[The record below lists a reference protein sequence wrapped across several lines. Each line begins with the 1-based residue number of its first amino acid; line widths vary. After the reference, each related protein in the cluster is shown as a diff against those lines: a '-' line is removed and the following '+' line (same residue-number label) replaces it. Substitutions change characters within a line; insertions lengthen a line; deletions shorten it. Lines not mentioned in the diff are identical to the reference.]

1 MLIVGICGRLLN
13 TVFIS
18 LGYTQFQAWNY
29 AYFCTMKTNLKS
41 WLLLALL
48 ACIWGSSFILMKK
61 GMYNDQHEEI
71 FSSLQVGAMRM
82 LLAGL
87 VLLPFTIQV
96 LRQLNSRKDLFY
108 FAVVGVCGNFI
119 PAFLFT
125 YAETH
130 ISSGLAGI
138 MNSFTPIFTL
148 LVGYLFFS
156 NKITRYQLLGTILG
170 FCGITILV
178 FNSSGIQTNGQEIL
192 PSLAIVLATF
202 LYGISL
208 NTIKFKLGAYRPI
221 HVAAGGFGTVFLPSI
236 LGFFAFDTLHVFKDS
251 PDAMSGFT
259 AISVLAVVG
268 TAFAVFLFNGI
279 IQSSSALFASSVTY
293 LIPIVAVII
302 GTYFHEHITNTQVFS
317 MFVVISGVVIA
328 NYGHVLF
335 KKGIKNA

>member
-1 MLIVGICGRLLN
+1 
-13 TVFIS
+13 
-18 LGYTQFQAWNY
+18 
-29 AYFCTMKTNLKS
+29 MKSNLKS

-61 GMYNDQHEEI
+61 GMYNEQNKEI
-71 FSSLQVGAMRM
+71 FSSLQVGALRM

-87 VLLPFTIQV
+87 VLLPFTFQV
-96 LRQLNSRKDLFY
+96 LRKLNSRIDLFY
-108 FAVVGVCGNFI
+108 FAIVGVCGNFI

-148 LVGYLFFS
+148 LIGYLLFS
-156 NKITRYQLLGTILG
+156 NTISRYQFIGTLIG
-170 FCGITILV
+170 FCGITLLV
-178 FNSSGIQTNGQEIL
+178 LNSGGIQTNGQQIL

-208 NTIKFKLGAYRPI
+208 NTIKFKLGGYKPI
-221 HVAAGGFGTVFLPSI
+221 HVAAGGFGMVFIPSVI
-236 LGFFAFDTLHVFKDS
+236 GFFAFDTLEVFTHNPS
-251 PDAMSGFT
+251 ALSGFT
-259 AISVLAVVG
+259 AIAILAIVG

-302 GTYFHEHITNTQVFS
+302 GTYFQEHITSIQVIA
-317 MFVVISGVVIA
+317 MFIVISGVILA
-328 NYGHVLF
+328 NYGHLLF
-335 KKGIKNA
+335 KKGIKKPE

>member
-1 MLIVGICGRLLN
+1 
-13 TVFIS
+13 
-18 LGYTQFQAWNY
+18 
-29 AYFCTMKTNLKS
+29 MKSNLKS

-61 GMYNDQHEEI
+61 GMYNDQHQQI
-71 FSSLQVGAMRM
+71 FSSLQVGALRM

-96 LRQLNSRKDLFY
+96 LRQLKSRKDLFY
-108 FAVVGVCGNFI
+108 FATVGVCGNFI

-156 NKITRYQLLGTILG
+156 NKITRYQLIGTIIG

-178 FNSSGIQTNGQEIL
+178 FNTGGVQTNGQELL

-208 NTIKFKLGAYRPI
+208 NTIKFKLGAYKPI
-221 HVAAGGFGTVFLPSI
+221 HVAAGGFGMVFIPSI
-236 LGFFAFDTLHVFKDS
+236 IGFFAFDTLDVFNHH
-251 PDAMSGFT
+251 PDAWSGFT
-259 AISVLAVVG
+259 AIAILAIVG

-302 GTYFHEHITNTQVFS
+302 GTYFHERITSTQVIS
-317 MFVVISGVVIA
+317 MFIVISGVILA
-328 NYGHVLF
+328 NYGQLLF
-335 KKGIKNA
+335 KKDNQNP

>member
-1 MLIVGICGRLLN
+1 
-13 TVFIS
+13 
-18 LGYTQFQAWNY
+18 
-29 AYFCTMKTNLKS
+29 MKSNLKS

-71 FSSLQVGAMRM
+71 FSSMQVGALRM

-108 FAVVGVCGNFI
+108 FATVGVCGNFI

-156 NKITRYQLLGTILG
+156 NKITRHQLFGTILG

-178 FNSSGIQTNGQEIL
+178 FNSGGVQTNGQEIL

-208 NTIKFKLGAYRPI
+208 NTIKFKLSSYKPI

-236 LGFFAFDTLHVFKDS
+236 IGFFAFDTLHVFKHN
-251 PDAMSGFT
+251 PDAISGFT
-259 AISVLAVVG
+259 AIAVLAIVG

-302 GTYFHEHITNTQVFS
+302 GTYFHERITNTQVLS
-317 MFVVISGVVIA
+317 MFIVISGVILA
-328 NYGHVLF
+328 NYGHLLF
-335 KKGIKNA
+335 KKGIKNP

>member
-1 MLIVGICGRLLN
+1 M
-13 TVFIS
+13 
-18 LGYTQFQAWNY
+18 YTE
-29 AYFCTMKTNLKS
+29 K
-41 WLLLALL
+41 
-48 ACIWGSSFILMKK
+48 
-61 GMYNDQHEEI
+61 HEEI
-71 FSSLQVGAMRM
+71 FSSLQVGSMRM

-87 VLLPFTIQV
+87 VLLPFTVQV

-108 FAVVGVCGNFI
+108 FATVGVCGNFI

-156 NKITRYQLLGTILG
+156 NRITRYQLFGTILG

-178 FNSSGIQTNGQEIL
+178 FNSGGVQTNGQQIL

-208 NTIKFKLGAYRPI
+208 NTIKFKLGAYKPI
-221 HVAAGGFGTVFLPSI
+221 HVAAGGFGTVFIPSI
-236 LGFFAFDTLHVFKDS
+236 IGFFTFDTLHVFKYN
-251 PDAMSGFT
+251 PGAMSGFT
-259 AISVLAVVG
+259 AIAILAVVG

-302 GTYFHEHITNTQVFS
+302 GTYFHEHITSTQVLS
-317 MFVVISGVVIA
+317 MFIVISGVILA
-328 NYGHVLF
+328 NYGHLLF
-335 KKGIKNA
+335 KNRN

>member
-1 MLIVGICGRLLN
+1 M
-13 TVFIS
+13 
-18 LGYTQFQAWNY
+18 YTE
-29 AYFCTMKTNLKS
+29 K
-41 WLLLALL
+41 
-48 ACIWGSSFILMKK
+48 
-61 GMYNDQHEEI
+61 HEEI

-87 VLLPFTIQV
+87 VLLPFTVQV

-108 FAVVGVCGNFI
+108 FATVGVCGNFI

-156 NKITRYQLLGTILG
+156 NRITRYQLFGTILG

-178 FNSSGIQTNGQEIL
+178 FNSGGVQTNGQQIL

-208 NTIKFKLGAYRPI
+208 NTIKFKLGAYKPI
-221 HVAAGGFGTVFLPSI
+221 HVAAGGFGTVFIPSI
-236 LGFFAFDTLHVFKDS
+236 IGFFAFDTLLVFRHN
-251 PDAMSGFT
+251 PDAVSGFT
-259 AISVLAVVG
+259 AIAVLAIIG

-302 GTYFHEHITNTQVFS
+302 GSYFNEHITSTQVLS
-317 MFVVISGVVIA
+317 MFIVISGVILA
-328 NYGHVLF
+328 NYGHLLF
-335 KKGIKNA
+335 KNRK

>member
-1 MLIVGICGRLLN
+1 
-13 TVFIS
+13 
-18 LGYTQFQAWNY
+18 
-29 AYFCTMKTNLKS
+29 
-41 WLLLALL
+41 
-48 ACIWGSSFILMKK
+48 
-61 GMYNDQHEEI
+61 MYNEQHEEI

-87 VLLPFTIQV
+87 VLLPFTFQV
-96 LRQLNSRKDLFY
+96 LRQLHKRKDLLY
-108 FAVVGVCGNFI
+108 FATVGVCGNFI

-148 LVGYLFFS
+148 LIGYLFFS
-156 NKITRYQLLGTILG
+156 NTISRYQLIGTLIG
-170 FCGITILV
+170 FCGITLLV
-178 FNSSGIQTNGQEIL
+178 LNSGGIQTNDLQIL

-208 NTIKFKLGAYRPI
+208 NTIKFNLGAYKPLQ
-221 HVAAGGFGTVFLPSI
+221 VAAGGFGMVFIPSI
-236 LGFFAFDTLHVFKDS
+236 IGFFAFDTLEVFKQN
-251 PDAMSGFT
+251 PDALSGFT
-259 AISVLAVVG
+259 AIAILAIVG

-302 GTYFHEHITNTQVFS
+302 GTYFNEHITRIQVLA
-317 MFVVISGVVIA
+317 MFIVISGVILA
-328 NYGHVLF
+328 NYGHLF
-335 KKGIKNA
+335 FKTGSKNL

>member
-1 MLIVGICGRLLN
+1 
-13 TVFIS
+13 
-18 LGYTQFQAWNY
+18 
-29 AYFCTMKTNLKS
+29 MKSNLKS

-61 GMYNDQHEEI
+61 GMYNEERGEI
-71 FSSLQVGAMRM
+71 FSSLQVGALRM

-87 VLLPFTIQV
+87 ALLPFTIQV
-96 LRQLNSRKDLFY
+96 FRRLTSSKDLLY
-108 FAVVGVCGNFI
+108 FATVGVCGNFI

-148 LVGYLFFS
+148 LVGYLFFA
-156 NKITRYQLLGTILG
+156 NKITRYQLIGTIIG

-178 FNSSGIQTNGQEIL
+178 FNGGSVTTNGQQIL

-208 NTIKFKLGAYRPI
+208 NTIKFKLTAYKPI
-221 HVAAGGFGTVFLPSI
+221 HVAAGGFGMVFIPSI
-236 LGFFAFDTLHVFKDS
+236 IGFFAFDTLHVFKHN
-251 PDAMSGFT
+251 PDALNGFT
-259 AISVLAVVG
+259 AIAILAIVG

-302 GTYFHEHITNTQVFS
+302 GTYFHESITSMQVFS
-317 MFVVISGVVIA
+317 MFIVISGVILA
-328 NYGHVLF
+328 NYGHLLF
-335 KKGIKNA
+335 KKGRENA

>member
-1 MLIVGICGRLLN
+1 
-13 TVFIS
+13 
-18 LGYTQFQAWNY
+18 
-29 AYFCTMKTNLKS
+29 MKSNLKS

-61 GMYNDQHEEI
+61 GMYNDQHREI

-96 LRQLNSRKDLFY
+96 LRRLKSRKDLLY
-108 FAVVGVCGNFI
+108 FATVGVCGNFI

-156 NKITRYQLLGTILG
+156 NKITRYQLFGTIIG
-170 FCGITILV
+170 FGGITILV
-178 FNSSGIQTNGQEIL
+178 FNSGGVQANGQEIL

-208 NTIKFKLGAYRPI
+208 NTIKFKLAAYKPI
-221 HVAAGGFGTVFLPSI
+221 HVAAGGFGMVFIPSI
-236 LGFFAFDTLHVFKDS
+236 IGFFTFDTLHVFKHN
-251 PDAMSGFT
+251 PDALNGFT
-259 AISVLAVVG
+259 AIAVLAIVG

-302 GTYFHEHITNTQVFS
+302 GTYFNESITSTQVIS
-317 MFVVISGVVIA
+317 MFIVISGVILA
-328 NYGHVLF
+328 NYGHLLF
-335 KKGIKNA
+335 QKRRENP

>member
-1 MLIVGICGRLLN
+1 
-13 TVFIS
+13 
-18 LGYTQFQAWNY
+18 
-29 AYFCTMKTNLKS
+29 MKSNLKS

-61 GMYNDQHEEI
+61 GMYNEQHEEI

-87 VLLPFTIQV
+87 VLLPFTFQV
-96 LRQLNSRKDLFY
+96 LRQLHSRKDLLY
-108 FAVVGVCGNFI
+108 FATVGVCGNFI

-148 LVGYLFFS
+148 LIGYLFFS
-156 NKITRYQLLGTILG
+156 NTISRYQFIGTLIG
-170 FCGITILV
+170 FCGITLLIL
-178 FNSSGIQTNGQEIL
+178 NSGGIQTNDLQIL

-208 NTIKFKLGAYRPI
+208 NTIKFKLGAYKPL
-221 HVAAGGFGTVFLPSI
+221 HVAAGGFGMVFIPSI
-236 LGFFAFDTLHVFKDS
+236 IGFFTFDTLDVFKHN
-251 PDAMSGFT
+251 PDASSGFT
-259 AISVLAVVG
+259 AIAILAIVG

-302 GTYFHEHITNTQVFS
+302 GTYFHEHITSIQVFA
-317 MFVVISGVVIA
+317 MFIVISGVVLA
-328 NYGHVLF
+328 NYGHLFF
-335 KKGIKNA
+335 KKGSTNLK

>member
-1 MLIVGICGRLLN
+1 
-13 TVFIS
+13 
-18 LGYTQFQAWNY
+18 
-29 AYFCTMKTNLKS
+29 MKSNLKS

-61 GMYNDQHEEI
+61 GMYNEQHRQI

-87 VLLPFTIQV
+87 VLLPFTVQM
-96 LRQLNSRKDLFY
+96 LRQLTYRKDLFY
-108 FAVVGVCGNFI
+108 FAIVGVCGNFI

-125 YAETH
+125 YAETQ

-156 NKITRYQLLGTILG
+156 NKITRYQLIGTMIG

-178 FNSSGIQTNGQEIL
+178 LNSGGVQTNAKELL

-202 LYGISL
+202 LYGVSL
-208 NTIKFKLGAYRPI
+208 NTIKFKLGAYKPI
-221 HVAAGGFGTVFLPSI
+221 HVAAGGFGMVFIPSI
-236 LGFFAFDTLHVFKDS
+236 IGFFTFDTLDVFKHH
-251 PDAMSGFT
+251 PDAWSGFI
-259 AISVLAVVG
+259 AIAILAIVG

-302 GTYFHEHITNTQVFS
+302 GTYFHERITSTQVIS
-317 MFVVISGVVIA
+317 MFIVISGVILA
-328 NYGHVLF
+328 NYGHLLF
-335 KKGIKNA
+335 KKGGENS

>member
-1 MLIVGICGRLLN
+1 
-13 TVFIS
+13 
-18 LGYTQFQAWNY
+18 
-29 AYFCTMKTNLKS
+29 
-41 WLLLALL
+41 
-48 ACIWGSSFILMKK
+48 
-61 GMYNDQHEEI
+61 MYNEQHRQI

-87 VLLPFTIQV
+87 VLLPFTVQM
-96 LRQLNSRKDLFY
+96 LRQLTYRKDLFY
-108 FAVVGVCGNFI
+108 FAIVGVCGNFI

-125 YAETH
+125 YAETQ

-156 NKITRYQLLGTILG
+156 HKITRYQLIGTMIG

-178 FNSSGIQTNGQEIL
+178 LNSGGVQTNAKELL

-208 NTIKFKLGAYRPI
+208 NTIKFKLGAYKPI
-221 HVAAGGFGTVFLPSI
+221 HVAAGGFGMVFIPSI
-236 LGFFAFDTLHVFKDS
+236 IGFFTFDTLDVFKHH
-251 PDAMSGFT
+251 PDALSGFI
-259 AISVLAVVG
+259 AIAILAIVG

-302 GTYFHEHITNTQVFS
+302 GTYFHERITSTQVIS
-317 MFVVISGVVIA
+317 MFIVISGVILA
-328 NYGHVLF
+328 NYGHLLF
-335 KKGIKNA
+335 KKGSENS